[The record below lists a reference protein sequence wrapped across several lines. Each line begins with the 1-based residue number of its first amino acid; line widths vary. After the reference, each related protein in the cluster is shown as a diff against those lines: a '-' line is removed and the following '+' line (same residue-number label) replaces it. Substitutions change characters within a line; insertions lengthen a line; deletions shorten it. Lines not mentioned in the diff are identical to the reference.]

1 MGEGMLNQVNPQVGT
16 ARITPRNSQRKPSTS
31 SSRTLK
37 EQMLRGL
44 FNLLMAKSTI
54 ISFLQEFLSSSQD
67 VSRV

>member
-1 MGEGMLNQVNPQVGT
+1 MLGQVNPPVGT
-16 ARITPRNSQRKPSTS
+16 TGITPRNPQHKPSTD

-54 ISFLQEFLSSSQD
+54 ISFLKEFLSSSQN
-67 VSRV
+67 VSCV